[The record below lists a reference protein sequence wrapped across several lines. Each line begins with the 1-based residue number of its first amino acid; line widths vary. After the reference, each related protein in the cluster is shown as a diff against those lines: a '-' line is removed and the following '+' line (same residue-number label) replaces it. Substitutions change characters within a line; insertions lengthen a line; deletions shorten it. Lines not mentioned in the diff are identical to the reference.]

1 MDTVITIIVGLL
13 VLTVL
18 VIAHEWGH
26 YIVGRL
32 CHFRIEEFAAGM
44 GPKIVSRVSKKNGIR
59 YSLRALPIGGF
70 VQFYGED
77 EDKKDPGAFNSRPK
91 WQRALTLA
99 AGPFMNIVV
108 AFLLTVVVLTC
119 FGDYTPVVRT
129 VNEESPAYAM
139 GIREGDKI
147 VSINGKQIDFMMEV
161 SMMTIVE
168 DGGVVDMTLEQN
180 GVLKEYDVPTMIDS
194 ESGSKV
200 LGMGLG
206 SERRTFGFFEAIALA
221 FKWLFLV
228 VKEMFEF
235 LGNLIFRGQ
244 GTDQVAGPVGTISLI
259 GTAVRSG
266 PEMLLR
272 IGALLSLNLGIM
284 NILPFPALDGG
295 RLVFLGI
302 EAVRGKPI
310 SRAKE
315 GYINFAGLIVLF
327 GLMIVLTYQDI
338 ARLIAG
344 G

>member
-1 MDTVITIIVGLL
+1 MDTVITIVVGLL
-13 VLTVL
+13 TLTAL
-18 VIAHEWGH
+18 VVAHEWGH
-26 YIVGRL
+26 YILGRI
-32 CHFRIEEFAAGM
+32 CGFRIEEFAAGM

-77 EDKKDPGAFNSRPK
+77 EEQKDPAAFNSRPK

-99 AGPFMNIVV
+99 AGPLMNVIV
-108 AFLLTVVVLTC
+108 AFLLTVAVLTC
-119 FGDYTPVVRT
+119 FGDYTPVVKS
-129 VNEESPAYAM
+129 VQEDSPAYAM

-161 SMMTIVE
+161 SMMTIQE
-168 DGGVVDMTLEQN
+168 TGGVVDMTLERN
-180 GVLKEYDVPTMIDS
+180 GQRIDYDVPTIIDS
-194 ESGSKV
+194 ESERRV
-200 LGMGLG
+200 LGIGLG
-206 SERRTFGFFEAIALA
+206 SERRTFGFFQAIGLA

-228 VKEMFEF
+228 VREMFEF
-235 LGNLIFRGQ
+235 LGGLIFRGQ
-244 GTDQVAGPVGTISLI
+244 GADQVAGPVGTISLI
-259 GTAVRSG
+259 GTAIRSG

-272 IGALLSLNLGIM
+272 IAALLSLNLGIM

-295 RLVFLGI
+295 RLVFIGI

-315 GYINFAGLIVLF
+315 GYINFAGFIVLF
-327 GLMIVLTYQDI
+327 GLVIVLTYQDI

>member
-1 MDTVITIIVGLL
+1 MDTVLTIIVGLL

-77 EDKKDPGAFNSRPK
+77 EEQKDPAAFNSRPK

-99 AGPFMNIVV
+99 AGPFMNVVV

-119 FGDYTPVVRT
+119 FGDYTPVVRS
-129 VNEESPAYAM
+129 VEQDSPAYAM
-139 GIREGDKI
+139 GIREGDTI
-147 VSINGKQIDFMMEV
+147 VSINGQEIDFMMEV
-161 SMMTIVE
+161 SMMTIQE
-168 DGGVVDMTLEQN
+168 TNGVVDMVLERD
-180 GVLKEYDVPTMIDS
+180 GEEIAYDVPTMTGS
-194 ESGSKV
+194 ETGGRV
-200 LGMGLG
+200 LGIGIG
-206 SERRTFGFFEAIALA
+206 SERRTFGFFEAIGLS

-235 LGNLIFRGQ
+235 LGDLIFRGQ
-244 GTDQVAGPVGTISLI
+244 GADQVAGPVGTISLI
-259 GTAVRSG
+259 GSAIRSG

-295 RLVFLGI
+295 RLVFVGI
-302 EAVRGKPI
+302 EAIRGKPI
-310 SRAKE
+310 SRNKE